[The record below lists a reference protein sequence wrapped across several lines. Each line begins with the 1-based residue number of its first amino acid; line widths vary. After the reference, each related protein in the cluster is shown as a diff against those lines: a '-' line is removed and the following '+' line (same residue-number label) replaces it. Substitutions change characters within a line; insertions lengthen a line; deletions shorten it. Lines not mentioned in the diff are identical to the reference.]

1 MSKSL
6 IPAQRRERIQA
17 YLAVHKIARLSDLSE
32 FLDASEAT
40 IRRDLEWLENE
51 GLIQRTHGGAMLSQH
66 LELETEYQHRAQM
79 FSEEKMLIGKMAASL
94 VENGDT
100 IFLNSGTTTTQI
112 IRHLA
117 PDADITVIT
126 NNLFAVLEAGEVGYE
141 LILVGGAFQPKLKS
155 VAGRFS
161 ANILSQV
168 YADKAFIGVDG
179 INVKYGCTVPSFT
192 EAENDRA
199 MIEQTHGKVFIVADH
214 SKWGV
219 IANFEIAQIDQI
231 QAIITDSQLDPG
243 TQAALRTRSV
253 EIILADKPPKESRR

>member
-17 YLAVHKIARLSDLSE
+17 FLAIHRIARLSDLSE

-40 IRRDLEWLENE
+40 IRRDLERLEEE
-51 GLIQRTHGGAMLSQH
+51 GVIERTHGGAMLSQH

-79 FSEEKMLIGKMAASL
+79 FAEEKRLIGKMAASL
-94 VENGDT
+94 VQDGDT

-112 IRHLA
+112 LRHL
-117 PDADITVIT
+117 PVDADITVIT
-126 NNLFAVLEAGEVGYE
+126 NNLFAVAEIGEVGYE

-161 ANILSQV
+161 GSNLSQV

-179 INVKYGCTVPSFT
+179 INVKYGCTVPSIA
-192 EAENDRA
+192 EAEHDRM
-199 MIEQTHGKVFIVADH
+199 MIERTHGKVYIAADH
-214 SKWGV
+214 SKWGM

-231 QAIITDSQLDPG
+231 HAIITDSQLDPAA
-243 TQAALRTRSV
+243 QVALRARSV
-253 EIILADKPPKESRR
+253 EIILADQPPKES

>member
-1 MSKSL
+1 M
-6 IPAQRRERIQA
+6 
-17 YLAVHKIARLSDLSE
+17 SDLSQ

-40 IRRDLEWLENE
+40 IRRDLEWMEND

-79 FSEEKMLIGKMAASL
+79 YSEEKRLIGKTAAAL

-112 IRHLA
+112 IRHL
-117 PDADITVIT
+117 PVDADITVIT

-161 ANILSQV
+161 ASNLSQV

-179 INVKYGCTVPSFT
+179 INVKYGCTVPSIT
-192 EAENDRA
+192 EAEHDRF
-199 MIEQTHGKVFIVADH
+199 MIERTHGKVIIVADH

-243 TQAALRTRSV
+243 AQAALRARGV
-253 EIILADKPPKESRR
+253 EIILADKPSKESRG

>member
-1 MSKSL
+1 MSKPL

-17 YLAVHKIARLSDLSE
+17 FLAIHRIARLSDLSQ

-40 IRRDLEWLENE
+40 IRRDLDWMEND

-79 FSEEKMLIGKMAASL
+79 FSEEKRLIGKMAASL

-112 IRHLA
+112 LRHL
-117 PDADITVIT
+117 PPESDITVIT
-126 NNLFAVLEAGEVGYE
+126 NNLFAVAEVGEVGYE
-141 LILVGGAFQPKLKS
+141 IILVGGAFQPKLKS

-161 ANILSQV
+161 VNNLSQV

-179 INVKYGCTVPSFT
+179 INLKYGCTVPSIN
-192 EAENDRA
+192 EAEHDRA
-199 MIEQTHGKVFIVADH
+199 MIERTHGKVFIVVDH

-243 TQAALRTRSV
+243 AQAALRARAI
-253 EIILADKPPKESRR
+253 EIIIADKPPKESRG

>member
-1 MSKSL
+1 
-6 IPAQRRERIQA
+6 
-17 YLAVHKIARLSDLSE
+17 LSDLSQ

-40 IRRDLEWLENE
+40 IRRDLEWMEND

-79 FSEEKMLIGKMAASL
+79 YSEEKRLIGKTAAAL

-112 IRHLA
+112 IRHL
-117 PDADITVIT
+117 PVDADITVIT

-161 ANILSQV
+161 ASNLSQV

-179 INVKYGCTVPSFT
+179 INVKYGCTVPSIT
-192 EAENDRA
+192 EAEHDRF
-199 MIEQTHGKVFIVADH
+199 MIERTHGKVIIVADH

-243 TQAALRTRSV
+243 AQAALRARGV
-253 EIILADKPPKESRR
+253 EIILADKPSKESRG

>member
-1 MSKSL
+1 M
-6 IPAQRRERIQA
+6 
-17 YLAVHKIARLSDLSE
+17 SDLSQ

-40 IRRDLEWLENE
+40 IRRDLEWMEND
-51 GLIQRTHGGAMLSQH
+51 GLIHRTHGGAMLSQH

-79 FSEEKMLIGKMAASL
+79 YSEEKRTIGKMAASL

-112 IRHLA
+112 IRHL
-117 PDADITVIT
+117 PIDADITVIT

-161 ANILSQV
+161 ASNLSQV

-179 INVKYGCTVPSFT
+179 INVKYGCTVPSIT
-192 EAENDRA
+192 EAEHDRF
-199 MIEQTHGKVFIVADH
+199 MIERTHGKVFIVADH

-231 QAIITDSQLDPG
+231 QAIITDNQLDLG
-243 TQAALRTRSV
+243 AQAALRARGV
-253 EIILADKPPKESRR
+253 EIILADKSSKESKG

>member
-1 MSKSL
+1 
-6 IPAQRRERIQA
+6 
-17 YLAVHKIARLSDLSE
+17 LSDLSR

-40 IRRDLEWLENE
+40 IRRDLEWMEND

-79 FSEEKMLIGKMAASL
+79 YSEEKRLIGKTAAAL

-112 IRHLA
+112 IRHL
-117 PDADITVIT
+117 PVDADITVIT

-161 ANILSQV
+161 ASNLSQV

-179 INVKYGCTVPSFT
+179 INVKYGCTVPSIT
-192 EAENDRA
+192 EAEHDRF
-199 MIEQTHGKVFIVADH
+199 MIERTHGKVIIVADH

-243 TQAALRTRSV
+243 AQAALRARGV
-253 EIILADKPPKESRR
+253 EIILADKPSKESRG

>member
-17 YLAVHKIARLSDLSE
+17 YLAIHRIARLNDLSQ

-40 IRRDLEWLENE
+40 IRRDLEWLEND

-79 FSEEKMLIGKMAASL
+79 FSEEKRLIGKTAASL

-112 IRHLA
+112 IRHL
-117 PDADITVIT
+117 PVDADITVIT
-126 NNLFAVLEAGEVGYE
+126 NNLFAVLEAGDVGYE
-141 LILVGGAFQPKLKS
+141 MILVGGAFQPKLKS

-161 ANILSQV
+161 ASNLSQV

-179 INVKYGCTVPSFT
+179 INLKYGCTVPSIS
-192 EAENDRA
+192 EAEHDRA
-199 MIEQTHGKVFIVADH
+199 MIGADARKGLH
-214 SKWGV
+214 
-219 IANFEIAQIDQI
+219 
-231 QAIITDSQLDPG
+231 
-243 TQAALRTRSV
+243 
-253 EIILADKPPKESRR
+253 RR

>member
-17 YLAVHKIARLSDLSE
+17 YLAIHRIARLSDLSQ

-40 IRRDLEWLENE
+40 IRRDLEWMEND

-79 FSEEKMLIGKMAASL
+79 YSEEKRLIGKMAASL

-112 IRHLA
+112 IRHL
-117 PDADITVIT
+117 PVDADITVIT

-161 ANILSQV
+161 AGNLSQV

-179 INVKYGCTVPSFT
+179 INVKYGCTVPSIT
-192 EAENDRA
+192 EAEHDRF
-199 MIEQTHGKVFIVADH
+199 MIERTHGKVFIVADH

-243 TQAALRTRSV
+243 AQTALRARGV
-253 EIILADKPPKESRR
+253 EIVLADKPSKESRG

>member
-1 MSKSL
+1 M
-6 IPAQRRERIQA
+6 
-17 YLAVHKIARLSDLSE
+17 SDLSQ

-40 IRRDLEWLENE
+40 IRRDLEWLEND

-79 FSEEKMLIGKMAASL
+79 FADEKRLIGKMAASL

-112 IRHLA
+112 IRHL
-117 PDADITVIT
+117 PVDADITVIT

-161 ANILSQV
+161 ASNLSQV

-179 INVKYGCTVPSFT
+179 INLKYGCTVPSIS
-192 EAENDRA
+192 EAEHDRA
-199 MIEQTHGKVFIVADH
+199 MMERTHGKVFIVVDH

-219 IANFEIAQIDQI
+219 IANFEIAQIDQV
-231 QAIITDSQLDPG
+231 QSIITDSQLDPG
-243 TQAALRTRSV
+243 AQAALRARGV
-253 EIILADKPPKESRR
+253 EIIFADRPLKESRV

>member
-6 IPAQRRERIQA
+6 IPAQRRERIQS
-17 YLAVHKIARLSDLSE
+17 YLAIHRIARLSDLSQ

-40 IRRDLEWLENE
+40 IRRDLEWLEKD

-66 LELETEYQHRAQM
+66 LELETEYLHRAQI
-79 FSEEKMLIGKMAASL
+79 FAEEKRLIGKMAASL
-94 VENGDT
+94 VEDGDT

-112 IRHLA
+112 IRHLS
-117 PDADITVIT
+117 PEADITVIT
-126 NNLFAVLEAGEVGYE
+126 NNLAAVLEAGDVGYE

-155 VAGRFS
+155 VTGRF
-161 ANILSQV
+161 AVNNLSQV

-179 INVKYGCTVPSFT
+179 INIKYGCTVPSIT
-192 EAENDRA
+192 EAGNDRT
-199 MIEQTHGKVFIVADH
+199 MIERTHGKVFIVADH

-231 QAIITDSQLDPG
+231 QTIITDSQLDPG
-243 TQAALRTRSV
+243 AQAALRARSV
-253 EIILADKPPKESRR
+253 EIMLADKPVKESRA

>member
-1 MSKSL
+1 M
-6 IPAQRRERIQA
+6 
-17 YLAVHKIARLSDLSE
+17 SDLSQ

-40 IRRDLEWLENE
+40 IRRDLEWMEND
-51 GLIQRTHGGAMLSQH
+51 GMIQRTHGGAMLSQH

-79 FSEEKMLIGKMAASL
+79 FSEEKRSIGRMAASL

-112 IRHLA
+112 IRHLPA
-117 PDADITVIT
+117 EADITVIT
-126 NNLFAVLEAGEVGYE
+126 NNLFAVLEAGEVSYE

-161 ANILSQV
+161 ASNLSQV

-179 INVKYGCTVPSFT
+179 INVKYGCTVPSIT
-192 EAENDRA
+192 EAEHDRF
-199 MIEQTHGKVFIVADH
+199 MIERTHGKVFIVADH

-231 QAIITDSQLDPG
+231 QAIITDNQLDLG
-243 TQAALRTRSV
+243 AQAALRARGV
-253 EIILADKPPKESRR
+253 EIILADKPPKES

>member
-17 YLAVHKIARLSDLSE
+17 YLAIHRIARLSDLSQ

-40 IRRDLEWLENE
+40 IRRDLEWLDDE

-79 FSEEKMLIGKMAASL
+79 YSEEKRLIGKMAASL

-112 IRHLA
+112 MRHLP

-126 NNLFAVLEAGEVGYE
+126 NNLFAVLEVGEVGYE
-141 LILVGGAFQPKLKS
+141 LILVGGTFQPKLKS

-161 ANILSQV
+161 VNNLSQV

-179 INVKYGCTVPSFT
+179 INIKYGCTVPIN
-192 EAENDRA
+192 EAEHDHT
-199 MIEQTHGKVFIVADH
+199 MIERTHGKVFIVADH

-219 IANFEIAQIDQI
+219 IANFEIARIDQI
-231 QAIITDSQLDPG
+231 HAIITDSQLESSAL
-243 TQAALRTRSV
+243 AALRARSV
-253 EIILADKPPKESRR
+253 EVIFADKAD